1 MCERKTVKVV
11 AAIIR
16 RGDRIFATQRGY
28 GDFKDGWEFP
38 GGKVEPGETPEA
50 AIVRE
55 IKEELGADIKV
66 TGFLTT
72 VEHDYPKFYLSMD
85 CFWAEQTDGTE
96 MTLLEH
102 EAAKWLTIDEIDSV
116 DWLPADVKVVE
127 AINKQRNQD
136 SPSNE

>member
-11 AAIIR
+11 AAVIR

-72 VEHDYPKFYLSMD
+72 IEYDYPKFHLSMD
-85 CFWAEQTDGTE
+85 CFWVELKDGTE

-116 DWLPADVKVVE
+116 DWLPADVRVVE
-127 AINKQRNQD
+127 AIMSSSGKLSRKQ
-136 SPSNE
+136 